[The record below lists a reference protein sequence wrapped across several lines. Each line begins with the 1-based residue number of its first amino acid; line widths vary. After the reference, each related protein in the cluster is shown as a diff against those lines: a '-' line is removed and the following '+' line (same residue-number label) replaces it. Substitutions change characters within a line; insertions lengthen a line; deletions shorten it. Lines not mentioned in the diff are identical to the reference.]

1 MSPHNQPIR
10 QHRERDRRRLR
21 VMAVA
26 LAISACLVG
35 GVLGVVGL
43 RVNHV
48 RLSYRLD
55 DLRVLRSD
63 LEELNRQLRVERAT
77 LSSLARIE
85 SRARGELGMAPPLRD
100 QVRLAREYVGGSRT
114 TAAVRTAWEERIAA
128 DVYPR

>member
-10 QHRERDRRRLR
+10 RHRERDRRRLR
-21 VMAVA
+21 AMAVA
-26 LAISACLVG
+26 LGLSACLVG

-43 RVNHV
+43 RVNQV

-55 DLRVLRSD
+55 DLRTFRSD
-63 LEELNRQLRVERAT
+63 LEELNRQLRVEQAT

-85 SRARGELGMAPPLRD
+85 SRARGEMGMAPPLRD

-114 TAAVRTAWEERIAA
+114 TAAVRTAWEERITI

>member
-10 QHRERDRRRLR
+10 QHRERDQRRLR
-21 VMAVA
+21 IMAVA

-85 SRARGELGMAPPLRD
+85 SRARGELGMASPLRD

-114 TAAVRTAWEERIAA
+114 TAAVRTAWEERIAV

>member
-85 SRARGELGMAPPLRD
+85 SRARGELGMASPLRD

-114 TAAVRTAWEERIAA
+114 TAAVRTAWEERIAV